1 MNFQT
6 MSKQRKYVL
15 IAAAAGIIGVFCP
28 WVSIFGFSVNGF
40 HGVGIFIFLCLAAAG
55 AFTLMGDQ
63 TKNLDKTFWMITL
76 IAGGI
81 AALIMIINLFNAMGG
96 LSAVSFGF
104 YLTLLGSVGVTAA
117 AFMFR
122 SPEDNIKG
130 GFDSLKK
137 DIDSKM
143 NNPTDKNP
151 GNTNP
156 PV

>member
-28 WVSIFGFSVNGF
+28 WVSVFGFSINGF
-40 HGVGIFIFLCLAAAG
+40 HGVGIFIFLCLIAAG
-55 AFTLMGDQ
+55 ALTLMGDQ
-63 TKNLDKTFWMITL
+63 TKNLDKTYWMITL
-76 IAGGI
+76 IAGGL
-81 AALIMIINLFNAMGG
+81 AALIMIINFINVLSD
-96 LSAVSFGF
+96 LSALGFGF
-104 YLTLLGSVGVTAA
+104 YLTLLGSIGVVAA

-137 DIDSKM
+137 DIDTKM
-143 NNPTDKNP
+143 NTTNNNP